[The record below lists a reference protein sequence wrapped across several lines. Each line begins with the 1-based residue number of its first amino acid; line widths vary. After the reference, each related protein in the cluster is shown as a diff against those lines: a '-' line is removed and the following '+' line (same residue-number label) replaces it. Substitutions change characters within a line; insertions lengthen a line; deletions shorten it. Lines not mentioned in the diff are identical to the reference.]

1 MLQHLPTKSLK
12 KNGNP
17 KQNPDAIINGGG
29 GGLVGWSVSRMVFSE
44 RALLSHPNFQQN
56 NYFIRQLC
64 QSDKRLVF
72 ARHLVAISPNKSG
85 ATHPVLQSGMRNIC
99 PSAQTRAA
107 YRERTSPLAS
117 YLTTNIYVGSRRR
130 KRVRSGFANWA

>member
-1 MLQHLPTKSLK
+1 MLQHLPTKSVK

-29 GGLVGWSVSRMVFSE
+29 GGLVGWSVSRLVFSE

-64 QSDKRLVF
+64 KSDKRRVF

-85 ATHPVLQSGMRNIC
+85 ATHPVLKCGMRNIC
-99 PSAQTRAA
+99 PSIPHWC
-107 YRERTSPLAS
+107 RTDQSCFAGTYIS
-117 YLTTNIYVGSRRR
+117 A
-130 KRVRSGFANWA
+130 GFLSNSEHLCRQPPP